1 MMTPEAIRDHEYR
14 SRCINHCVEYIR
26 ELLGLLDEMTLDHR
40 MRPGIVTAISETQK
54 TLGRLGVRLEF

>member
-26 ELLGLLDEMTLDHR
+26 ELLGLLDEMTPGHP
-40 MRPGIVTAISETQK
+40 MEAGIVAAISETQK

>member
-26 ELLGLLDEMTLDHR
+26 ELLGLLDEMAPGHPMET
-40 MRPGIVTAISETQK
+40 GIVAAISETQK
-54 TLGRLGVRLEF
+54 TLGRFGVRLEF